1 MAPSRAAWPRGSG
14 LGVRRGA
21 LGLALAALLY
31 AGPAFSAEA
40 PRIAYR
46 AIPETPLVTWRGHRI
61 GPRIAYPALP
71 VDMRIAPADF
81 MLEGDESDIPSPEE
95 MEAAESRVAVA
106 QFSQNY
112 RPHPAIWQIGSGKAT
127 IYLFGTIHI
136 LPPGFQWRSATLD
149 RIVAS
154 ADSLI
159 VESVDDP
166 GRIDSLTGSSPSPA
180 LPPLAQ
186 RVSPDH
192 RAALT
197 RFTDALAP
205 EAIAALDG
213 MQTWVAAVAVGY
225 VRDFRA
231 GEIPGPGADD
241 WLEAHFREAG
251 KPVVPIESGDQVMAT
266 VSAIPEAEQRR
277 MLDLALDAPERPRAE
292 LRAPMHAWAKGEVGS
307 DSALTVDMVGS
318 SGTEALSAPLLT
330 NRNRAW
336 ADSLA
341 RRLHKPGTALFAAGA
356 GHFVG
361 PGSLLDL
368 LRQRGIKV
376 KRVE

>member
-1 MAPSRAAWPRGSG
+1 MLCTGPGFGAASPR
-14 LGVRRGA
+14 
-21 LGLALAALLY
+21 
-31 AGPAFSAEA
+31 
-40 PRIAYR
+40 RIAYR
-46 AIPETPLVTWRGHRI
+46 SIPEMPLVTWRGHRI

-71 VDMRIAPADF
+71 ADARIAPVDF
-81 MLEGDESDIPSPEE
+81 ALDGDDSDIPSAEE
-95 MEAAESRVAVA
+95 MAAAESRIAVA

-112 RPHPAIWQIGSGKAT
+112 RPHPAIWQIGSGKTT

-136 LPPGFQWRSATLD
+136 LPPGFQWRSETLD
-149 RIVAS
+149 RIVAG
-154 ADSLI
+154 ADTLI
-159 VESVDDP
+159 VESVDDRS
-166 GRIDSLTGSSPSPA
+166 GMESLVGNGASPA
-180 LPPLAQ
+180 LPPLVQ

-197 RFTDALAP
+197 HFTDALAP
-205 EAIAALDG
+205 EAITALDG
-213 MQTWVAAVAVGY
+213 MQTWIAAVAVGY

-241 WLEAHFREAG
+241 WLEAHFRAAG
-251 KPVVPIESGDQVMAT
+251 KPVVPIESGNQVMAT

-292 LRAPMHAWAKGEVGS
+292 LRAPMHAWAKGEVGG

-341 RRLHKPGTALFAAGA
+341 RRLHTPGTALFAAGV

>member
-1 MAPSRAAWPRGSG
+1 MARSRTARPRGRG
-14 LGVRRGA
+14 IQVRRGA
-21 LGLALAALLY
+21 LGLAFATLFCTGAGLGAA
-31 AGPAFSAEA
+31 PA

-46 AIPETPLVTWRGHRI
+46 SIPETPLVTWRGHRI
-61 GPRIAYPALP
+61 GPRIAYPTLP
-71 VDMRIAPADF
+71 ADLRIAPIDF
-81 MLEGDESDIPSPEE
+81 ALDGDATDIPSAEE
-95 MEAAESRVAVA
+95 LEAADSRIAVA

-112 RPHPAIWQIGSGKAT
+112 RPHPAIWKIASGRST
-127 IYLFGTIHI
+127 LYLFGTIHI
-136 LPPGFQWRSATLD
+136 LPPGFQWRSETLD
-149 RIVAS
+149 RIVAG
-154 ADSLI
+154 ADALI
-159 VESVDDP
+159 VESVGSEADP
-166 GRIDSLTGSSPSPA
+166 LMNSAPSPT
-180 LPPLAQ
+180 LPPLAR

-192 RAALT
+192 RAALKH
-197 RFTDALAP
+197 FTDALAP
-205 EAIAALDG
+205 EAVAALDG
-213 MQTWVAAVAVGY
+213 MQTWIAAIAVGY

-231 GEIPGPGADD
+231 GEIPGPGADS
-241 WLEAHFREAG
+241 WLEERFRQAG
-251 KPVVPIESGDQVMAT
+251 KPVVPIESGNQVMAT

-277 MLDLALDAPERPRAE
+277 MLDLALDSPQRSRAE

-330 NRNRAW
+330 DRNRAW

-341 RRLHKPGTALFAAGA
+341 RRLHTPGTALFAAGV

>member
-1 MAPSRAAWPRGSG
+1 MA
-14 LGVRRGA
+14 
-21 LGLALAALLY
+21 
-31 AGPAFSAEA
+31 
-40 PRIAYR
+40 
-46 AIPETPLVTWRGHRI
+46 
-61 GPRIAYPALP
+61 
-71 VDMRIAPADF
+71 
-81 MLEGDESDIPSPEE
+81 
-95 MEAAESRVAVA
+95 AAESRIAVA

-112 RPHPAIWQIGSGKAT
+112 RPHPAIWQITNGSGRGS

-136 LPPGFQWRSATLD
+136 LPPGFQWRSETLD
-149 RIVAS
+149 HIMTRT
-154 ADSLI
+154 DTLI
-159 VESVDDP
+159 VESVDD
-166 GRIDSLTGSSPSPA
+166 RSKVDSPMAGSQSPA

-192 RAALT
+192 RAALKH
-197 RFTDALAP
+197 FTDSLPP
-205 EAIAALDG
+205 EAVAALDG
-213 MQTWVAAVAVGY
+213 MQTWIAAIAVGY

-251 KPVVPIESGDQVMAT
+251 KPVVPIENGNAVMAT

-277 MLDLALDAPERPRAE
+277 MLDLALDSPQRSRAE
-292 LRAPMHAWAKGEVGS
+292 LRAPIHAWAKGEVGS

-336 ADSLA
+336 AESLA
-341 RRLHKPGTALFAAGA
+341 HRLNAPGTALFAAGI

>member
-1 MAPSRAAWPRGSG
+1 MARSRIARPRASG
-14 LGVRRGA
+14 FRVRRGA
-21 LGLALAALLY
+21 LGLALATLLCTGLN
-31 AGPAFSAEA
+31 AASP
-40 PRIAYR
+40 PRIAYLS
-46 AIPETPLVTWRGHRI
+46 IPEAPVVAWRGHRI

-71 VDMRIAPADF
+71 ADVRVAPIDF
-81 MLEGDESDIPSPEE
+81 ALDGDETDIPSAEE
-95 MEAAESRVAVA
+95 MEAAESRIAIA

-112 RPHPAIWQIGSGKAT
+112 RAHPAIWKIARGKAT

-136 LPPGFQWRSATLD
+136 LPPGFQWRSDTLD
-149 RIVAS
+149 RVVAG
-154 ADSLI
+154 ADTLI
-159 VESVDDP
+159 VESVDDRS
-166 GRIDSLTGSSPSPA
+166 GADTLTGGSPSPA
-180 LPPLAQ
+180 LPPLAK

-192 RAALT
+192 RAALKH
-197 RFTDALAP
+197 FTDALAP
-205 EAIAALDG
+205 EAVAALNG
-213 MQTWVAAVAVGY
+213 MQTWIAAVAIGY

-241 WLEAHFREAG
+241 WLEEHFRAAG
-251 KPVVPIESGDQVMAT
+251 KPVVPIESGNQVMAT

-277 MLDLALDAPERPRAE
+277 MLDLALDAPRRSRAE

-330 NRNRAW
+330 DRNRAW
-336 ADSLA
+336 ADSLV
-341 RRLHKPGTALFAAGA
+341 RRLNTPGTSLFAAGA

-376 KRVE
+376 NRVE